1 MTFAGKVNIMIPT
14 SKEEF
19 KAILNRQ
26 QQSGLSIRDFCS
38 NEAYTVSSFHYWK
51 SKFGFARPYRT
62 QSREESAPEGLAP
75 VSLKPTLPGC
85 VSSPQS
91 QDVNSGEITIRFPG
105 GVEVSFS
112 GQRQTEIA
120 LQMLNQLYPA
130 LCSR

>member
-1 MTFAGKVNIMIPT
+1 MNPI

-19 KAILNRQ
+19 RAILDRQ

-51 SKFGFARPYRT
+51 SKFGFARPYR
-62 QSREESAPEGLAP
+62 SRSSEELVPGAIAP
-75 VSLKPTLPGC
+75 VSFKSALVGS
-85 VSSPQS
+85 VSSSQP
-91 QDVNSGEITIRFPG
+91 QDVNSGEISIRFPG

-120 LQMLNQLYPA
+120 LQMLNQLYSA
-130 LCSR
+130 YVLAK